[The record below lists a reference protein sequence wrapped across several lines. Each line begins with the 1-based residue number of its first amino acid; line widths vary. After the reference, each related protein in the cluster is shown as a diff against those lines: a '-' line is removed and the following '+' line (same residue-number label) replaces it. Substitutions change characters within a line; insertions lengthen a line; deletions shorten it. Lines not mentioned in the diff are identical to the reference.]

1 MIGVALAAVEL
12 NIDPEIQSRVL
23 QSLVTLI
30 IAIIVWLVIRA
41 AIHRGMRHLDRRYT
55 QSQDVRDHARGQ
67 RLATLARTAL
77 MVSGFIVF
85 AVTVLILMGIWGIP
99 VAPILAVGSVIG
111 IAIGF
116 GARDFVRDVI
126 AGILVLAEDQ
136 YSVGDVVHIAGVTG
150 TVEEIRIRTVVLRD
164 LDASV
169 HHIQHGAVDVTT
181 NLTYDFSRM
190 VVDISIAAEGS
201 LDGALG
207 VVEDELERFSNDE
220 EWAPVFVEPPQ
231 LLGVNELVDSG
242 VDVRVLLT
250 TIPDDRWKVKREFLR
265 RIKNRFDAE
274 GIEIA

>member
-1 MIGVALAAVEL
+1 MASALAV
-12 NIDPEIQSRVL
+12 V
-23 QSLVTLI
+23 V
-30 IAIIVWLVIRA
+30 
-41 AIHRGMRHLDRRYT
+41 
-55 QSQDVRDHARGQ
+55 
-67 RLATLARTAL
+67 
-77 MVSGFIVF
+77 
-85 AVTVLILMGIWGIP
+85 VTVLILMGIWGIP

-136 YSVGDVVHIAGVTG
+136 YSVGDVVRIAGVTG

-181 NLTYDFSRM
+181 NLTHDFSRI

-220 EWAPVFVEPPQ
+220 EWASIFVEPPQ
-231 LLGVNELVDSG
+231 LLGVNELADSG
-242 VDVRVLLT
+242 IDVRVLLT
-250 TIPDDRWKVKREFLR
+250 TTPDDRWRVKREFLR

>member
-1 MIGVALAAVEL
+1 VIGIALAAVEL
-12 NIDPEIQSRVL
+12 DIDPEVRARVL

-30 IAIIVWLVIRA
+30 VALVVWLVIRA
-41 AIHRGMRHLDRRYT
+41 AIRRGMRHFDRRY
-55 QSQDVRDHARGQ
+55 SESEDVRDHARGQ
-67 RLATLARTAL
+67 RLATLAKTAL
-77 MVSGFIVF
+77 MVSALAVVV
-85 AVTVLILMGIWGIP
+85 VTVLILMGIWGIP
-99 VAPILAVGSVIG
+99 VAPILAVGSVVG

-136 YSVGDVVHIAGVTG
+136 YSVGDVVRIAGVTG

-169 HHIQHGAVDVTT
+169 HHIQHGVVDVTT
-181 NLTYDFSRM
+181 NLTHDFSRI

-220 EWAPVFVEPPQ
+220 EWASIFVEPPQ
-231 LLGVNELVDSG
+231 LLGVNELADSG
-242 VDVRVLLT
+242 IEVRVLLT
-250 TIPDDRWKVKREFLR
+250 TTPDDRWRVKREFLR

>member
-1 MIGVALAAVEL
+1 VIGIALAAVEL
-12 NIDPEIQSRVL
+12 DIDPEVRARVL
-23 QSLVTLI
+23 QSLVTLLV
-30 IAIIVWLVIRA
+30 ALVVWLVIRA
-41 AIHRGMRHLDRRYT
+41 AIHRGMRHLDRRYS
-55 QSQDVRDHARGQ
+55 QSEDVRDQARGQ
-67 RLATLARTAL
+67 RLATLVKTAL
-77 MVSGFIVF
+77 MASALAVVV
-85 AVTVLILMGIWGIP
+85 VTVLILMGIWGIP

-136 YSVGDVVHIAGVTG
+136 YSVGDVVRIAGVTG

-181 NLTYDFSRM
+181 NLTHDFSRI

-220 EWAPVFVEPPQ
+220 EWASIFVEPPQ
-231 LLGVNELVDSG
+231 LLGVNELADSG
-242 VDVRVLLT
+242 IDVRVLLT
-250 TIPDDRWKVKREFLR
+250 TTPDDRWRVKREFLR